1 MRSKDLKEAEVV
13 LDNVG
18 ARFFLLY
25 SKGYIWG
32 SGCACPIVCALH
44 TKIMHHNTCKIMLV
58 LPDLMVQRQSLKN
71 TTKIG
76 AKGYKGTKGNI

>member
-1 MRSKDLKEAEVV
+1 VRSKDLKEAQVV

-18 ARFFLLY
+18 ARFFLLCT
-25 SKGYIWG
+25 KGYIWG
-32 SGCACPIVCALH
+32 SDCAYPDVCALI
-44 TKIMHHNTCKIMLV
+44 TRIMHHNMCKMMLV

-71 TTKIG
+71 TTETG